1 MHDIVMPPLP
11 RDLGEQPSVPEQR
24 NVVTFVPSL
33 KNCLDRSLGLS
44 NLTVCITITV
54 LSTEIFSNEMQVIF
68 ATTKKFFREESLNV

>member
-68 ATTKKFFREESLNV
+68 ATAKMFFREESLNV